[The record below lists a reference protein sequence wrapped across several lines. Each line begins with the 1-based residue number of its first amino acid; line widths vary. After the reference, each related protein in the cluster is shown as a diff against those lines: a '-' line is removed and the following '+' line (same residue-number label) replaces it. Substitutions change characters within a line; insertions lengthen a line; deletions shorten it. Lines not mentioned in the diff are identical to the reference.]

1 MTEQELVYFEK
12 QVAAFYD
19 PDKAKRLGVQ
29 PLCRVDLERGTKK
42 LLVEIRRLQQEIKD
56 LHEYYAGQAIHQ
68 ASTWS

>member
-19 PDKAKRLGVQ
+19 PDKAKR
-29 PLCRVDLERGTKK
+29 LERGTKK